1 VKLHT
6 MAIRNLGR
14 AKRRTFL
21 TALSVCIAMMMVMF
35 LDGFTG
41 GFMQNIVTNFTK
53 NDVGHVQVVT
63 KAYREREKFMPVS
76 EYLRDSAK
84 VAQTIEAVPA
94 LKGRLRKIEER
105 IRFGVLLSSGASSK
119 SALCV
124 AGDPAAERDLLMLD
138 KNIKEGS
145 YLSGPGEAIIGSGIS
160 RDLGLK
166 AGDVLKVVT
175 EKADYGLGYK
185 RFKIVGI
192 FSTNVNSLDG
202 NLFQVG
208 IEDAREL
215 LGMSGG
221 ATQLLV
227 MLSDYRNA
235 DSAARSIQAA
245 LDSAGMAGLVAVP
258 WTKTGSFAGLMILM
272 ERMFG
277 WIFVIIAFLGAFVI
291 ANVMMMVVLERKKE
305 IGILKSMGMPR
316 REILYLF
323 LLEGSLLGALGS
335 AAGVALGFGL
345 CAAFS
350 VAGMDF
356 SSAMA
361 SFSWPMD
368 NMIYT
373 TTNPLDALLLFLLG
387 VAVAAVIAFLPSRSA
402 AAMDP
407 IEAIRSV

>member
-1 VKLHT
+1 

-21 TALSVCIAMMMVMF
+21 TALSVCIAMMMVTF

-76 EYLRDSAK
+76 EYVRDSAE
-84 VAQTIEAVPA
+84 VARAIEAAPA
-94 LKGRLRKIEER
+94 LKGSLKRIEER

-145 YLSGPGEAIIGSGIS
+145 YLSGPGEAIVGSGIS
-160 RDLGLK
+160 RDLGLNV
-166 AGDVLKVVT
+166 GDVLKVVT
-175 EKADYGLGYK
+175 EKADFGLGYK
-185 RFKIVGI
+185 RFKIVGV

-215 LGMSGG
+215 LGMGGG

-227 MLSDYRNA
+227 MLSDYRRA
-235 DSAARSIQAA
+235 DSAAKAIQAA
-245 LDSAGMAGLVAVP
+245 LDSSGMAGLVAVP

-323 LLEGSLLGALGS
+323 LLEGVLLGALGS
-335 AAGVALGFGL
+335 AAGVALGFAL

-350 VAGMDF
+350 VTGMDF

-402 AAMDP
+402 ATMDP